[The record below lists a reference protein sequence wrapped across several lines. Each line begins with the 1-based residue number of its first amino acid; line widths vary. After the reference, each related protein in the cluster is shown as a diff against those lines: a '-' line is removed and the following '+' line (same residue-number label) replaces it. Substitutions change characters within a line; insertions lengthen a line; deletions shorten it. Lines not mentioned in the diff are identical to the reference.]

1 VRKEHPKSRNGNAA
15 FTPTSGKPA
24 RPLNGRREG
33 VAALKTAELERA
45 SAAMQKAIDAMAS
58 MKTLSDFVPKMLQ
71 IVAEAF
77 GVESAGYFEHPDGT
91 IYLRH
96 WIYKNRIYG
105 PEDLPGVDPV
115 QFGVIRTLAAGFTVS
130 YEHLGA
136 DARHRSLPSII
147 NHNTATA
154 TPAFHAFA
162 SSLGWDWELNV
173 PLLVNGVS
181 DGALVLFRPASR
193 PFTENDFSL
202 AGTLAKQMALAM
214 QADKIANRE
223 REVLLAA
230 AAEAAQFLLKADDLT
245 AALPEAFRILGTAA
259 NMDRLLLL
267 VEFQDASGVPIHRVQ
282 AEWATA
288 GGTGHAELERA
299 DQADASFTGLVQKLE
314 EGQSFWLH
322 RNSVNDADRE
332 VFSRLGMITAIGYP
346 IYIGDEYVGVLV
358 FGDCSK
364 NRVFTVRESETL
376 RMVASLISA
385 ALQRHR
391 LIDTL
396 AQEREKATREQAN
409 ELVKAN
415 RALRRSADSLVSASR
430 PEEILKVFLRETT
443 SVSGASAGAVLR
455 RVGEGAEFGFVAII
469 QDGRVI
475 DQEALGN
482 SSFEKAVRD
491 DSRSDLHGYFAPLLR
506 GEVCWRLIAE
516 NHLPEAREYH
526 ASQGQKALWE
536 VPFRVNGR
544 VEGYLGLA
552 FRTVERPRP
561 VVAETIGALA
571 DQIALAMQFTRLAD
585 AAKESAI
592 LQEKEKAARE
602 REAEIAQS
610 NLALRQSIARLAGRH
625 DINGFIEDILRDAA
639 AQVGAPYI
647 CLFLVD
653 DDAGTKS
660 LFKVVGDRKSIDWA
674 AHPQYELWRRP
685 VPLSRDC
692 QAKLKKGD
700 GKEFWIT
707 FSSRNT
713 DLPAEEIAFHRRLHH
728 ASRLSMPLQVG
739 DRPVAL
745 MELCFSSPEQAK
757 AKGLEIIR
765 ALGQQMAL
773 ALQLVRLGREAEQ
786 TAILEERARIAGE
799 IHDSLA
805 QSFAAI
811 SLQTEI
817 AEEKLLGTS
826 SPALDAVAKARELA
840 RFGLSEARRSVLT
853 LRPSHVLQ
861 LGLHHAVQ
869 QLAQR
874 TRVPGAIE
882 CAVRVEGQPKR
893 LDSALEHQAFRIIQE
908 AVNNAV
914 RHAKPSRIK
923 ISLHFKRSKLSV
935 KIEDNGIGMG
945 RNSSKTSEG
954 FGLFTMRERTEKFGG
969 TFETSSRRGKGTKVT
984 ANFPSLPAKES
995 REQ

>member
-1 VRKEHPKSRNGNAA
+1 
-15 FTPTSGKPA
+15 
-24 RPLNGRREG
+24 
-33 VAALKTAELERA
+33 
-45 SAAMQKAIDAMAS
+45 M
-58 MKTLSDFVPKMLQ
+58 
-71 IVAEAF
+71 AEAF
-77 GVESAGYFEHPDGT
+77 GVESAGYFEHPEGI

-115 QFGVIRTLAAGFTVS
+115 QFSVIRALAAGFTVS
-130 YEHLGA
+130 FEHLEA

-181 DGALVLFRPASR
+181 DGALVLFRPADR

-202 AGTLAKQMALAM
+202 AGSLAKQLALAM
-214 QADKIANRE
+214 QADKIAHRE
-223 REVLLAA
+223 REVLLTA
-230 AAEAAQFLLKADDLT
+230 AAEAAQFLLKADNLN
-245 AALPEAFRILGTAA
+245 AALPEAFRLLGTAA
-259 NMDRLLLL
+259 DMDRLLLL
-267 VEFQDASGVPIHRVQ
+267 TENQEESGVHRVQ
-282 AEWATA
+282 AEWSAPGITR
-288 GGTGHAELERA
+288 HAWSGPE
-299 DQADASFTGLVQKLE
+299 DQPDACFTGLVEKPK
-314 EGQSFWLH
+314 EGQSYWVH
-322 RNSVNDADRE
+322 RNTLEDADRE
-332 VFSRLGMITAIGYP
+332 VFRRLGIITAIGYP
-346 IYIGDEYVGVLV
+346 LYIGGEYFGALV
-358 FGDCSK
+358 FGDCRK
-364 NRVFTVRESETL
+364 NRVFTSRESETL

-396 AQEREKATREQAN
+396 SQEREKATREQAS
-409 ELVKAN
+409 ELAKAN

-430 PEEILKVFLRETT
+430 SEDILTVFLRETT
-443 SVSGASAGAVLR
+443 TVSGASAGAVLR
-455 RVGEGAEFGFVAII
+455 RIGEGSEFGFVAII
-469 QDGRVI
+469 QDDQLI
-475 DQEALGN
+475 DQEALAN
-482 SSFEKAVRD
+482 SPFDLAVRN
-491 DSRSDLHGYFAPLLR
+491 DSRSDSHGYFAPLLR
-506 GEVCWRLIAE
+506 GEVCWRLIDE
-516 NHLPEAREYH
+516 NHLAVAREYH

-552 FRTVERPRP
+552 FRTTERPRP

-571 DQIALAMQFTRLAD
+571 DQIALAMQLTRLAD
-585 AAKESAI
+585 SAKESAI

-602 REAEIAQS
+602 REAEITQS
-610 NLALRQSIARLAGRH
+610 NLALRQSIARLVGQT

-639 AQVGAPYI
+639 TQAEAPYG

-653 DDAGTKS
+653 DEKGTKN
-660 LFKVVGDRKSIDWA
+660 LFKVVAEGKSVNWA
-674 AHPQYELWRRP
+674 DHLQYELWRRP

-692 QAKLKKGD
+692 LAKLKKGD
-700 GKEFWIT
+700 GKEFSII
-707 FSSRNT
+707 FSSPNM
-713 DLPAEEIAFHRRLHH
+713 DLPADEVAFHRGLRHT
-728 ASRLSMPLQVG
+728 SCLSIPLQVG
-739 DRPVAL
+739 ASPVAL
-745 MELCFSSPEQAK
+745 MELCFSSSEQAK
-757 AKGLEIIR
+757 PKGLEIVR

-799 IHDSLA
+799 IHDTLA

-826 SPALDAVAKARELA
+826 SPALGPVAKARELA

-861 LGLHHAVQ
+861 LGLHHAVE

-874 TRVPGAIE
+874 THVPGVIE
-882 CAVRVEGQPKR
+882 CTVRVGGQPKR

-914 RHAKPSRIK
+914 RHAKSSRIK
-923 ISLHFKRSKLSV
+923 LFLHFKRSELNV
-935 KIEDNGIGMG
+935 RVEDNGVGMT

-969 TFETSSRRGKGTKVT
+969 TFETSSSPGKGTKVT
-984 ANFPSLPAKES
+984 ATFPILPTKES
-995 REQ
+995 KQQRKNSL